1 MARRLS
7 FALILA
13 CAALAAPS
21 SAAAATD
28 LNLGGQTPEPATA
41 KEALRL
47 AKELRSGEGVVTGRE
62 LTPVLKVLADKL
74 PELEGAERRRAE
86 RYLARPS
93 QGQGNPGEATYTVP
107 EEPPV
112 CSPRF
117 CVHWVNATADAPPG
131 GLGYV
136 NQMLSEFENTYN
148 VENGQLGWKPPVSD
162 GAAGGI
168 NGQGA
173 NGQTDVYIKNIGPE
187 GLYGYAAPD
196 PGQTGKQWAA
206 FLVMD
211 NDYAEPAFTSRYSS
225 FLAPLQVTAAH
236 EYNHV
241 LHFGYDQ
248 NQDSW
253 MFEATATWMEDKVYD
268 EINDYR
274 GYLAEWAQRTTQ
286 PLTQF
291 NPPESG
297 ESNSKVYGDAVFNR
311 WIDER
316 YGADTIRRAW
326 EVSDETGDF
335 APGAYEKALRE
346 KGTSFDDVFNAFAA
360 DTAEWRA
367 ANSAFEEGNTFPDV
381 VRQLDGAALQPQS
394 ATGNRNDFVRG
405 GLDHTAYALINVDPS
420 GENDLTVGGTL
431 PRGVAGAIALVGRTG
446 EPTTGSQVVRL
457 TRLPNGGAGKVTLD
471 NATSFNRVTAAI
483 INADVDVPSGAN
495 AFNRQRGDWN
505 WLADDSEISLALN
518 DFTRPTVR
526 KITPKSGARA
536 VARNARIKLTFSETI
551 AGANR
556 STVKLVAP
564 NGRSVSSS
572 VVPSGRTLKI
582 TPGRRL
588 RAGTRYTVRISSRV
602 TDGGGNALPSS
613 RRAFRFTTGR

>member
-21 SAAAATD
+21 TASAAAD
-28 LNLGGQTPEPATA
+28 LHLGGGTPEPTTA
-41 KEALRL
+41 KDALRL
-47 AKELRSGEGVVTGRE
+47 AKELRAGEGVETGRE

-74 PELEGAERRRAE
+74 PQLKGAERRRAL
-86 RYLARPS
+86 RYLARPT

-107 EEPPV
+107 EAPPV
-112 CSPRF
+112 CSAHF
-117 CVHWVNATADAPPG
+117 CVHYVASTGDAPPG
-131 GLGYV
+131 GMGYV
-136 NQMLSEFENTYN
+136 NAMVNEFENTYN
-148 VENGQLGWKPPVSD
+148 VENGQLGWRAPVSD
-162 GAAGGI
+162 GTAGGD
-168 NGQGA
+168 GR
-173 NGQTDVYIKNIGPE
+173 TDVYIKNIGPE

-196 PGQTGKQWAA
+196 PGQTGKNWAA

-211 NDYAEPAFTSRYSS
+211 NDYAEPAFTSRYAS
-225 FLAPLQVTAAH
+225 FLPPLQVTAAH

-316 YGADTIRRAW
+316 FGPDTIRRAW

-367 ANSAFEEGNTFPDV
+367 ANTAFEEGGSFPDV
-381 VRQLDGAALQPQS
+381 VRQLDGAAIRPQS
-394 ATGNRNDFVRG
+394 VTGNRNDFVRG
-405 GLDHTAYALINVDPS
+405 GLDHTAYALINVAPS
-420 GENDLTVGGTL
+420 GENSLTAGGTL

-446 EPTTGSQVVRL
+446 SDTGGSQVVRL
-457 TRLPNGGAGKVTLD
+457 TRLPNGGAGKVVLD
-471 NATSFNRVTAAI
+471 NATGFSRVTAVI
-483 INADVDVPSGAN
+483 INADVDVPSGQN
-495 AFNRQRGDWN
+495 AFNRERGDWN
-505 WLADDSEISLALN
+505 WLSDDSEISLAVN

-526 KITPKSGARA
+526 KSAPKSGARG
-536 VARNARIKLTFSETI
+536 VARSAKIKLTFSETI

-556 STVKLVAP
+556 STVKLIAP
-564 NGRSVSSS
+564 NGRSISSS

-588 RAGTRYTVRISSRV
+588 RAGTRYTVRIASSV

-613 RRAFRFTTGR
+613 RRNIRFTTGR